1 VVCVVFCFFVQAEDG
16 IRDKLVTGVQTCALQ
31 IILDEYFNLPKE
43 DRKRE
48 ATVEEL
54 VRQER
59 KERDKRRSGLDNDSS
74 CKRQ

>member
-1 VVCVVFCFFVQAEDG
+1 MIAYLIGKQNF
-16 IRDKLVTGVQTCALQ
+16 TTCLTLLKSSGLNLTQLIQ
-31 IILDEYFNLPKE
+31 IILDEYFDLPRE
-43 DRKRE
+43 DRNRE

-59 KERDKRRSGLDNDSS
+59 KERDKRRSGLGNDSS

>member
-1 VVCVVFCFFVQAEDG
+1 MIAYLIGKQNFTTG
-16 IRDKLVTGVQTCALQ
+16 LTLVKSSGLNLTQLIQ
-31 IILDEYFNLPKE
+31 IILDEYFDLPRE